1 MDIGSA
7 FSFVFDDEDWLKKVL
22 IGAVL
27 ALTGIGFIP
36 IIGYGLEITRRV
48 AQGHP
53 QPLPDWDDWGKKII
67 EGLLN
72 GIITFIWALPI
83 VLMSACISIGST
95 VAANNIDSDA
105 GGIVMV
111 VLSICVGL
119 VMLIYGIALAL
130 FLPAAMAKYA
140 VSGEF
145 GAAFRV
151 GEIVGMVRNNL
162 GTYLMVLL
170 IYIVAQIISSL
181 GSIALGCGVF
191 FTSFYA
197 VLITYHA
204 YGQAYRV
211 AAGDVAGSEP
221 DVYAY

>member
-7 FSFVFDDEDWLKKVL
+7 FSFVFDDKEWIKKVL

-67 EGLLN
+67 EGLLS
-72 GIITFIWALPI
+72 GVISFVWALPI
-83 VLMSACISIGST
+83 VLLSACVSIAST
-95 VAANNIDSDA
+95 VAANNIDSEA
-105 GGIVMV
+105 GGIAVM

-119 VMLIYGIALAL
+119 IAVIYGVVMAL
-130 FLPAAMAKYA
+130 FLPAALAKYA

-151 GEIVGMVRNNL
+151 GEIIGIVRNNL

-170 IYIVAQIISSL
+170 IYIVAQIVASL

-191 FTSFYA
+191 FTSFYS
-197 VLITYHA
+197 VLVTYHA

>member
-7 FSFVFDDEDWLKKVL
+7 FSYVFDDEEWIKKVL

-36 IIGYGLEITRRV
+36 IIGYGLEVTRRA

-53 QPLPDWDDWGKKII
+53 QPLPDWDDWGKMII
-67 EGLLN
+67 EGLLS
-72 GIITFIWALPI
+72 GVISFVWALPI
-83 VLMSACISIGST
+83 VLLSVCISIAST
-95 VAANNIDSDA
+95 VAANNINGEA
-105 GGIVMV
+105 GGIAVM

-119 VMLIYGIALAL
+119 IAVIYSVAMAL
-130 FLPAAMAKYA
+130 FLPAALAKYA
-140 VSGEF
+140 ISGEF

-151 GEIVGMVRNNL
+151 GEVIGIVRNNM

-170 IYIVAQIISSL
+170 ISIIAQLVSSL
-181 GSIALGCGVF
+181 GIIALGCGF
-191 FTSFYA
+191 YFTSFYA
-197 VLITYHA
+197 ILVTYRA
-204 YGQAYRV
+204 YGQAYRI